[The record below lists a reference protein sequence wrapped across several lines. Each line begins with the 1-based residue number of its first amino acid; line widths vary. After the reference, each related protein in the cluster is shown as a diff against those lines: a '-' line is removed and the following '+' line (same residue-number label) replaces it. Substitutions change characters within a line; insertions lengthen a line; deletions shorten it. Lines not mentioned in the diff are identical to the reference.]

1 MRAGSIVR
9 KVSYTLFP
17 FDCKSVSTLHTRAVS
32 YGQMRSLHP
41 AWSLQHKLKH
51 SLCHSSNLSSRLR
64 SKFQIP
70 INLFQNARDLTVTAA
85 VDSLGRNALP
95 ARLLPNIRVSTCPS
109 ISTGISI
116 GSGGIPGTLH
126 ARARRSL
133 PAIPSGRSLP
143 AIPSGR
149 STPTIPSGRSTP
161 GANLFLLLRLW
172 AASRAMSH

>member
-1 MRAGSIVR
+1 MRAGSVAR
-9 KVSYTLFP
+9 KVNCTLFL
-17 FDCKSVSTLHTRAVS
+17 FDCKSVSTLHTRAVKL
-32 YGQMRSLHP
+32 RANAILDP
-41 AWSLQHKLKH
+41 AWSLQHKLKL
-51 SLCHSSNLSSRLR
+51 SLCHSFNLSSRLR

-85 VDSLGRNALP
+85 VDSPSRNALP
-95 ARLLPNIRVSTCPS
+95 TRLLPNIRVSTCPS

-126 ARARRSL
+126 ARA
-133 PAIPSGRSLP
+133 PRSLP

-149 STPTIPSGRSTP
+149 STP
-161 GANLFLLLRLW
+161 GASLFLLLGFW

>member
-1 MRAGSIVR
+1 MRAGSIVG
-9 KVSYTLFP
+9 KVSYTLFL
-17 FDCKSVSTLHTRAVS
+17 FDCKSVSTLHTRAVKPW
-32 YGQMRSLHP
+32 QMRSLHP

-51 SLCHSSNLSSRLR
+51 SLCHSFNLSNRLR

-85 VDSLGRNALP
+85 VDSPGGNALP
-95 ARLLPNIRVSTCPS
+95 ARLSNIRVSTCPF

-116 GSGGIPGTLH
+116 GSGGIPGALH

-133 PAIPSGRSLP
+133 PAIPSGRS
-143 AIPSGR
+143 
-149 STPTIPSGRSTP
+149 TP
-161 GANLFLLLRLW
+161 GASLFLLLGLW